1 MKLKDLNKGQ
11 KILIE
16 EAKKKFMPDRLF
28 EQIEEVCKGK
38 NPFMKKEG
46 IPPNIKQPSAR
57 VMNNIILDI
66 GLFFT
71 KKFGTFGIIYFQ
83 CIDLFGTYPQKK
95 AEAKFRYFLGRW
107 SKEKLWFKSAE
118 MRKPG
123 T

>member
-16 EAKKKFMPDRLF
+16 NAKENLIPGRLYKQIEKAYKVKNLFLKKK
-28 EQIEEVCKGK
+28 
-38 NPFMKKEG
+38 G
-46 IPPNIKQPSAR
+46 IPPSIKQPSAR
-57 VMNNIILDI
+57 VMNNIILDV
-66 GLFFT
+66 GLFFQN
-71 KKFGTFGIIYFQ
+71 KFGTFGIIYFK
-83 CIDLFGTYPQKK
+83 CLLLFNTYPQKK